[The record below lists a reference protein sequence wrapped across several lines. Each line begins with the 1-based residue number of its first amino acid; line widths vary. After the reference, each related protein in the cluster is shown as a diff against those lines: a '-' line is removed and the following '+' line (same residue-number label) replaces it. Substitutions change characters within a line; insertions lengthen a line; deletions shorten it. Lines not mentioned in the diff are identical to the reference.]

1 MMVPV
6 STAEKYVAIYVEA
19 LLTMAVYLV
28 LSVPTGSV
36 FFTFVALVRESSVQL
51 PVILFIREGFELS
64 GVLGGLFM
72 LPMMIWI
79 RLFIG
84 RRRSVREKNPSRAKR
99 KFYSATFWSV
109 LAGMTLLLML
119 PVILREAGLIDKESA
134 GMLFAAV
141 AVFLAV
147 VYVAWS
153 YRLFRKVELDS
164 DGND

>member
-1 MMVPV
+1 M
-6 STAEKYVAIYVEA
+6 
-19 LLTMAVYLV
+19 
-28 LSVPTGSV
+28 
-36 FFTFVALVRESSVQL
+36 
-51 PVILFIREGFELS
+51 
-64 GVLGGLFM
+64 
-72 LPMMIWI
+72 
-79 RLFIG
+79 
-84 RRRSVREKNPSRAKR
+84 REKNPSRAKR